1 MYIVYNSKI
10 MIQTGGNGFGTYD
23 VEKIQIN
30 SNQTVKFIIK
40 PNMKI
45 INIKDSNQLY
55 QDISGVKYLFKD
67 KDTNEMFKFMNKKTE
82 FFEMSLNNGNVTFT
96 KKKDA
101 KPECTLCMGIN
112 NLGTKETTVKN
123 LLYKKGDTYESLD
136 NDEFIPYLLEKF
148 NKHREF
154 GEFIIAVYVLD
165 LIKGKEGGQSRQS
178 RQSRH
183 NRQDA
188 KPKRRTIKK
197 EKRKK

>member
-1 MYIVYNSKI
+1 
-10 MIQTGGNGFGTYD
+10 MIQTGGTTNIND
-23 VEKIQIN
+23 VKINKDNVVFIGKNLTSETPN
-30 SNQTVKFIIK
+30 SIK
-40 PNMKI
+40 YE
-45 INIKDSNQLY
+45 KDSNY
-55 QDISGVKYLFKD
+55 AFKD
-67 KDTNEMFKFMNKKTE
+67 ENTKKLYGLMDMDTNKS
-82 FFEMSLNNGNVTFT
+82 FFSKSLKNNIGDVTFT
-96 KKKDA
+96 KNKDA

-112 NLGTKETTVKN
+112 DLGTKETTVKN
-123 LLYKKGDTYESLD
+123 LLYKKKDKYISLD
-136 NDEFIPYLLEKF
+136 DDEFITYLLEKF

>member
-10 MIQTGGNGFGTYD
+10 MIQTGGKGFGTYD
-23 VEKIQIN
+23 VVKIQIN
-30 SNQTVKFIIK
+30 NNQTVKFIIN
-40 PNMKI
+40 PNMI
-45 INIKDSNQLY
+45 TNIKDSNQLY

-101 KPECTLCMGIN
+101 KLECTLYMGIN
-112 NLGTKETTVKN
+112 DLGTKETTVET
-123 LLYKKGDTYESLD
+123 LFYRKGDKYISLD
-136 NDEFIPYLLEKF
+136 NDKFITYLLEKF

-165 LIKGKEGGQSRQS
+165 LISDIEGGQSRRS

>member
-10 MIQTGGNGFGTYD
+10 MIQTGGTTNIND
-23 VEKIQIN
+23 VKIYKDNVVFIGKHPKREEKTN
-30 SNQTVKFIIK
+30 SI
-40 PNMKI
+40 
-45 INIKDSNQLY
+45 
-55 QDISGVKYLFKD
+55 KD
-67 KDTNEMFKFMNKKTE
+67 KDSIYAFENENTKKLYELMDTNTDTNTSFFNK
-82 FFEMSLNNGNVTFT
+82 SLKNNIGDVTFT
-96 KKKDA
+96 KNKDA
-101 KPECTLCMGIN
+101 KPECTLYMGIN
-112 NLGTKETTVKN
+112 DLGTKETTVKN
-123 LLYKKGDTYESLD
+123 LFYNKNGTYESLD
-136 NDEFIPYLLEKF
+136 NDDFIPYLLEKF